1 MREMMREM
9 IIGVGQGLGLALPLV
24 AIGAAS
30 AYGIFV
36 ILLKLYGLWG

>member
-1 MREMMREM
+1 MRDIRDT
-9 IIGVGQGLGLALPLV
+9 IVGVGIGLLWALPLV